1 MRERCEFSPS
11 LIFFLEGGPDRCG
24 VILGTLPRLVPEEPR
39 EALSWAKV
47 SWCHYEAPWR
57 EGSRG
62 PSSCATSRQVHCLV
76 GRGTKSEGCW
86 DTSASSSLA
95 YGATA
100 GRYAR
105 LAEVSAWQRLKNGE
119 GRKGTLAVPA
129 ISVWGGAAK
138 TRTVRCSGKSPNH
151 RG

>member
-1 MRERCEFSPS
+1 MSLMRPH
-11 LIFFLEGGPDRCG
+11 GGWSQEALVALLPPDRY
-24 VILGTLPRLVPEEPR
+24 TAEWAEVPG
-39 EALSWAKV
+39 S
-47 SWCHYEAPWR
+47 
-57 EGSRG
+57 EGS
-62 PSSCATSRQVHCLV
+62 
-76 GRGTKSEGCW
+76 W

-100 GRYAR
+100 GHYAR

-129 ISVWGGAAK
+129 ISVWGGAAE
-138 TRTVRCSGKSPNH
+138 TRTVMCSGKSSNH